1 MTTFPPNRFLSRLV
15 CGLLACASVGGAAK
29 PWTLP
34 HYASATD
41 TPYSVQVKTGIV
53 YGLGATEVHGDKEL
67 LMDAYVPIGPGLSNS
82 RKAAIVFMHPGS
94 FRKGGRASMA
104 DACMYLAR
112 LGVVA
117 FTIDYRME
125 PDSPLV
131 EISAWQQANIESLL
145 PPTKPRSES
154 LVRAATAAF
163 IDTKAALRY
172 VHAHAEEIGIDTAN
186 IFLGG
191 GSAGAVAALV
201 AGVTPSD
208 VYVSD
213 SLGKAIR
220 PENHPEASMSVR
232 GIVNWSG
239 GLYAELRHLG
249 AEDPPIM
256 NYHGDLDEI
265 VDLEEAIRIVNRCE
279 LVGLDGCEL
288 HRSRDSA
295 HLPDDGAPAGDF
307 HSVTTSFV
315 MRNIVSP
322 QVGTAGVS
330 IPSDRPRWTKGGDGS
345 LVLAG
350 LPESVRTLECV
361 GLDGRSTAVD
371 VFERG
376 GVWAIRPESVN
387 RQAMVV
393 RVRLANGATRSW
405 LVPPVR

>member
-1 MTTFPPNRFLSRLV
+1 MTTFPPNRFLSRIA
-15 CGLLACASVGGAAK
+15 CGLLASADIGGAAK

-41 TPYSVQVKTGIV
+41 TPYSVHLKTKIV

-67 LMDAYVPIGPGLSNS
+67 LMDAYVPTGPGLSNS
-82 RKAAIVFMHPGS
+82 RKGAIVFMHPGS
-94 FRKGGRASMA
+94 FRKGGRASMV

-125 PDSPLV
+125 PDSPMV

-154 LVRAATAAF
+154 LLRAATAAF

-172 VHAHAEEIGIDTAN
+172 VHAHAAEIGIDTAN

-191 GSAGAVAALV
+191 GSAGAVAALT

-208 VYVSD
+208 LYVSD
-213 SLGKAIR
+213 VIGAPIR

-249 AEDPPIM
+249 AEDAPIM
-256 NYHGDLDEI
+256 NYHGDLDGI
-265 VDLEEAIRIVNRCE
+265 VYLEEAIRIANRCE
-279 LVGLDGCEL
+279 QVGLDSCEL
-288 HRSRDSA
+288 HRARDSA
-295 HLPDDGAPAGDF
+295 HLPDAGAPAGDF
-307 HSVTTSFV
+307 HSVMTSFV

-322 QVGTAGVS
+322 QVGTAGVPG
-330 IPSDRPRWTKGGDGS
+330 ISDRPRWTLGPNGS

-350 LPESVRTLECV
+350 LPESVRRLECV
-361 GLDGRSTAVD
+361 GLDGRSFAM
-371 VFERG
+371 EGSGRG
-376 GVWAIRPESVN
+376 GVWTIRPEAGLSQGV
-387 RQAMVV
+387 VV
-393 RVRLANGATRSW
+393 RAGLADGQVRSW
-405 LVPPVR
+405 IVPIVR